1 MENKVI
7 CENRNSYTAFPDIEK
22 LNNGHIVVGFR
33 IPDAREPLLYVPAMA
48 VLRRRMKRSE

>member
-33 IPDAREPLLYVPAMA
+33 IPPSTSSKTAP
-48 VLRRRMKRSE
+48 